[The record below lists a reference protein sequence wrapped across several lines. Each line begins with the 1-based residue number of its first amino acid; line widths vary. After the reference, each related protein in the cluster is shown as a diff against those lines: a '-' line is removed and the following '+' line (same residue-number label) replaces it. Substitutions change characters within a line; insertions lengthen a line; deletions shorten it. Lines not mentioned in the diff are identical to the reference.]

1 MQLIYDDQN
10 DEQNRPRARQK
21 KKNVCYVSDARARTF
36 NFPENLIGRVGR
48 KT

>member
-21 KKNVCYVSDARARTF
+21 KKMFVMFQMRVRV
-36 NFPENLIGRVGR
+36 PLISR
-48 KT
+48 KI